1 MGTKRIGKRAAKEIL
16 SEMSEGDL
24 RLLLETA
31 SSLVG
36 QKNNRLIDFTDIT
49 ISSGDFPPGLVQEM
63 AKTLAEYPDTTPLV
77 TYTVFD
83 VLGAKV
89 NVVRPDG
96 AAAISACIEMKRPW
110 QAQLEGHYKV
120 VPSEYTVDGATVIP
134 RWKGAEH
141 AMPVSEN
148 VARALIRLGA
158 KSAAE

>member
-63 AKTLAEYPDTTPLV
+63 AKTLAEYYRTRRRWLRTL
-77 TYTVFD
+77 FSMSW
-83 VLGAKV
+83 A
-89 NVVRPDG
+89 
-96 AAAISACIEMKRPW
+96 
-110 QAQLEGHYKV
+110 
-120 VPSEYTVDGATVIP
+120 P
-134 RWKGAEH
+134 R
-141 AMPVSEN
+141 
-148 VARALIRLGA
+148 
-158 KSAAE
+158 

>member
-1 MGTKRIGKRAAKEIL
+1 MKKIGKRVARGIL

-36 QKNNRLIDFTDIT
+36 QKNNRLINFADIT
-49 ISSGDFPPGLVQEM
+49 ISSGDFPPSLVQEM
-63 AKTLAEYPDTTPLV
+63 TRTLAEHQDATPLV
-77 TYTVFD
+77 AYTVFD
-83 VLGAKV
+83 VLGVKV

-96 AAAISACIEMKRPW
+96 AASIAACIEMKRPW

-120 VPSEYTVDGATVIP
+120 VPSEYIVDGMTVIP
-134 RWKGAEH
+134 RWRGVKH
-141 AMPVSEN
+141 AMLVNEN